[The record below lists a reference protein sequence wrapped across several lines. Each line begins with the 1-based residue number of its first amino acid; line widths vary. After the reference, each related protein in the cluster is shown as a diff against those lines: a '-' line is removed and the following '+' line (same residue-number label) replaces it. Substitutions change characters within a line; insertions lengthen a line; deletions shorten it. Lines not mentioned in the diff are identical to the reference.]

1 MTLLTSDGARRLLAE
16 IVALEGLLD
25 LDLEWND
32 DPEWLL
38 LPLAKRQ
45 TAFERHIALTEYD
58 RIREPTVEDAKK
70 AAGAIGVQLRRFYE
84 MLAEWTAGDRQP
96 HILVPHRALA
106 ERRKTRMGDAAVA
119 EKVRGIIGSY
129 LKTVPTASPGAVLRH
144 VHATWGSAGGL
155 PTDVT
160 IRKFHDQAL
169 VDLRH
174 TPGTLSINV
183 MDGQEE
189 RSIGAARLGEVLVID
204 HTAPAHVV
212 LDEKGTPVPTLTL
225 AIDLWSG
232 APVSVEITAD
242 YPSPAAV
249 AEAIADAVFRLG
261 LDDDGPHDKPTIVMA
276 TTFEPGWDSLRV
288 NLQSDGFKVI
298 ERRDRRL
305 HHGSF
310 AKPLIGPK
318 LAGMQL
324 QPQLASKRQTRPAM
338 IDANKTAIVP
348 RYDLELMI
356 ERAVESR
363 IQEIAPDLAG
373 RHVERLGQPRKL
385 ERIPSRVNPA
395 QREAANWLR
404 GVVLET
410 LDGGD
415 PERDPHVEKQ
425 GDGGWKV
432 TVFVSPEEDNA
443 HTWLKLARAAIAL
456 GDEEGVEVRFD
467 LISDAGG
474 RDQWS
479 QGSG

>member
-1 MTLLTSDGARRLLAE
+1 MTLLTSDDARRLLAQL
-16 IVALEGLLD
+16 VALERRLVLD
-25 LDLEWND
+25 CDWND

-45 TAFERHIALTEYD
+45 TAFNRHVALTEYD
-58 RIREPTVEDAKK
+58 RIREPTVADAKK

-84 MLAEWTAGDRQP
+84 MLAEWTTGGRQP

-106 ERRKTRMGDAAVA
+106 EQRKTRMGDAAVA
-119 EKVRGIIGSY
+119 DKVREIIGSY
-129 LKTVPTASPGAVLRH
+129 LKTAPTASPGAVLRH
-144 VHATWGSAGGL
+144 VHATWGTASGL

-160 IRKFHDQAL
+160 IRNFHDQAL

-189 RSIGAARLGEVLVID
+189 RSIGATRLGEVLVID

-212 LDEKGTPVPTLTL
+212 LDEEGTPVPTLTL

-242 YPSPAAV
+242 YPSPTAV
-249 AEAIADAVFRLG
+249 AEAIADAMFRLG
-261 LDDDGPHDKPTIVMA
+261 LDEDRPHEKPTIVMA
-276 TTFEPGWDSLRV
+276 TTFEPQWDSLRAS
-288 NLQSDGFKVI
+288 LQNDGFKVI

-310 AKPLIGPK
+310 AKPLIGPR

-324 QPQLASKRQTRPAM
+324 QPQLASKRQARPTM
-338 IDANKTAIVP
+338 IDASKTAIVP
-348 RYDLELMI
+348 RYDLQLMI

-363 IQEIAPDLAG
+363 VEEIAPDFVG
-373 RHVERLGQPRKL
+373 RHVERPGRPKRL
-385 ERIPSRVNPA
+385 ERIPPRINPA
-395 QREAANWLR
+395 RREATKWLR

-410 LDGGD
+410 LHGD
-415 PERDPHVEKQ
+415 VPGRNPHVERQ
-425 GDGGWKV
+425 DDGAWKV
-432 TVFVSPEEDNA
+432 TVFVSPEQDNA
-443 HTWLKLARAAIAL
+443 HTWLKLARAAISL
-456 GDEEGVEVRFD
+456 NDEEGVEVRFD
-467 LISDAGG
+467 LVSDVD
-474 RDQWS
+474 RS
-479 QGSG
+479 SERS